1 MTDHHAASS
10 RIAPY
15 VGLTSRPVVGGW
27 LDIPAGSSAAPERRN
42 SVHPGQILDGFPK
55 AVESAGHGCQDDHAG
70 QRHHGDRRPED
81 APRAEVLR
89 LHRDPLVSF
98 ATIPLAVVAAIGHRS
113 FSVSSGLRRT
123 KASAA
128 LIPHRPL
135 SESSRRDQIRSSD
148 GGVES
153 RHAAKVAQ
161 QQSAGMTG
169 GRRAKFPAI
178 AEVTTSAGVAPGP
191 SEAFPLTPEP

>member
-1 MTDHHAASS
+1 M
-10 RIAPY
+10 RNF
-15 VGLTSRPVVGGW
+15 GLTSRPVVGGW

-55 AVESAGHGCQDDHAG
+55 AIESAGHGCQNDHAG
-70 QRHHGDRRPED
+70 QRHHCDRRPED
-81 APRAEVLR
+81 TPRTEVLR
-89 LHRDPLVSF
+89 LHRNPLVSF
-98 ATIPLAVVAAIGHRS
+98 ATIPLAVVAAIGHRLLGI
-113 FSVSSGLRRT
+113 SVSSGLRRT

-135 SESSRRDQIRSSD
+135 SESSRRDQIQSSD

-153 RHAAKVAQ
+153 RHAGLTHAQ
-161 QQSAGMTG
+161 ITDQPEAPLLHRAGDERA
-169 GRRAKFPAI
+169 RRG
-178 AEVTTSAGVAPGP
+178 ERGAGVAPGP